1 MATGCISGRWHDMR
15 LIFDAL
21 LLSGLLA
28 LTHGIMRMI
37 GIRSSQKT
45 LVDMLLSNWHLF
57 LLAVS
62 LYGFVFVY
70 YTAAL
75 RYQKL
80 ALLYPLYTGLSVILV
95 LSTGMFYFGEGVSA
109 LQLIGCVLLVA
120 GIFLIAS

>member
-1 MATGCISGRWHDMR
+1 MAIGTTLGRRNNMR
-15 LIFDAL
+15 LVFDAIL
-21 LLSGLLA
+21 LASVLA
-28 LTHGIMRMI
+28 LTHVLMRTI
-37 GIRSSQKT
+37 GIRSSQQGF
-45 LVDMLLSNWHLF
+45 LEMLFSNWHLF

-95 LSTGMFYFGEGVSA
+95 FG
-109 LQLIGCVLLVA
+109 A
-120 GIFLIAS
+120 GIYYFSESISFIQIVGCAFLILGIVLISM

>member
-1 MATGCISGRWHDMR
+1 MR
-15 LIFDAL
+15 LIVDAL
-21 LLSGLLA
+21 LLSVVLA
-28 LTHGIMRMI
+28 MTHAIMRAI
-37 GIRSSQKT
+37 GIRASQKT
-45 LVDMLLSNWHLF
+45 LVDMLMSNWHLF

-95 LSTGMFYFGEGVSA
+95 LGTGMFYFGEGVSP
-109 LQLIGCVLLVA
+109 LQIVGCVLLVV